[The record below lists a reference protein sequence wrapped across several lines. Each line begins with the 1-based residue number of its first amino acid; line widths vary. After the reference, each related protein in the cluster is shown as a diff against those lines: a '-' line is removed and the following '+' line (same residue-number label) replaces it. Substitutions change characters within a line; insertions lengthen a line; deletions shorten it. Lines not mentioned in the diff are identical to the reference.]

1 LTDSNSQLPTPK
13 IVGKLFNPEIYYDH
27 QTLKKLRKKTKNHSS
42 ENPSYELI
50 MIMIIYLQVK
60 KQAEIGE
67 SWRL

>member
-1 LTDSNSQLPTPK
+1 M
-13 IVGKLFNPEIYYDH
+13 
-27 QTLKKLRKKTKNHSS
+27 KKLRKKTKNHGS

-60 KQAEIGE
+60 NQAEIGE